1 MSKKVDVRFPS
12 HHSPV
17 WYRGWTCV
25 FFLITVLCGIE
36 GGRVFSFSS
45 HNPVLQ
51 RVAGSF
57 SSHILVLQR
66 VGVRFPS
73 HHTVL
78 CVIEGGSALCVIE
91 WFLLT
96 KQTCIIEG
104 RSVLFSHRVMYV
116 VESAFRKERKK
127 ERRRRRRRH
136 WFCGW
141 GYEFLFIQSCMFEKE
156 ADFEYK
162 DKDLSTSRLFY
173 KSVPSSTQRE
183 RTTTTT

>member
-1 MSKKVDVRFPS
+1 M
-12 HHSPV
+12 
-17 WYRGWTCV
+17 
-25 FFLITVLCGIE
+25 CGIE
-36 GGRVFSFSS
+36 GVRVFSFSS

-78 CVIEGGSALCVIE
+78 CVTEGGTALCVIE

-104 RSVLFSHRVMYV
+104 RRVLFSHRVMHV

-127 ERRRRRRRH
+127 EEEEDEEGH
-136 WFCGW
+136 
-141 GYEFLFIQSCMFEKE
+141 
-156 ADFEYK
+156 
-162 DKDLSTSRLFY
+162 
-173 KSVPSSTQRE
+173 
-183 RTTTTT
+183 